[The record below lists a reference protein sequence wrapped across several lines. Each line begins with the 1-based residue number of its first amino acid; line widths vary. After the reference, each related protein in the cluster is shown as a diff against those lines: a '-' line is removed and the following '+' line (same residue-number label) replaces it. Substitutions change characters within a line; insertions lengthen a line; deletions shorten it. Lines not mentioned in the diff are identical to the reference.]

1 MTPERWRQI
10 EELYH
15 SARERVP
22 ADRVALLAQADPQL
36 RREVEAMLGAGRFG
50 RGSRPGFGG
59 FVNRFVLKN
68 GCGRRCPGAHLA
80 LGVSFRSRSRSGEEV
95 LNSAKERA
103 ESPRRQQS
111 GEKQS

>member
-15 SARERVP
+15 SARERAA

-68 GCGRRCPGAHLA
+68 GCGRTMSWSPFS
-80 LGVSFRSRSRSGEEV
+80 LGCFFQKPFSLR
-95 LNSAKERA
+95 
-103 ESPRRQQS
+103 
-111 GEKQS
+111 